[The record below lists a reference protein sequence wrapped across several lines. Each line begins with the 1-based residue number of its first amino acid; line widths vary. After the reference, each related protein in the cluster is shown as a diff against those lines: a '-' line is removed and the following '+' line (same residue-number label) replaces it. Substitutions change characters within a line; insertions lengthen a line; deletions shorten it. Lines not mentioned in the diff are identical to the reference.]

1 MATEYPKLPPGT
13 ISALA
18 EAGRTVLDPEDPFEE
33 TLIEVV
39 HTHRR
44 KGEDYARDGSPFSNF
59 EFCASA
65 VGITASESALHMVAL
80 KIARLGALKANGR
93 TKDPR
98 NEPVN
103 DSYLDCAVY
112 AVLALAIRR
121 HPDGRVRKQHIQS

>member
-33 TLIEVV
+33 TLIEIV
-39 HTHRR
+39 HMRRR
-44 KGEDYARDGSPFSNF
+44 KRVDYEHDNEPWSNF
-59 EFCASA
+59 TFCAHA
-65 VGITASESALHMVAL
+65 VGITAAESALHMVAL
-80 KIARLGALKANGR
+80 KMSRLAALKANGR
-93 TKDPR
+93 GPK
-98 NEPVN
+98 NESVN